1 MRSSS
6 HLRYGSQAIL
16 SAIMSRTFHLP
27 IGWTTLGVLGL
38 AVTVATAA
46 HEMGHHL
53 VAAIECGGF
62 GRVTFTRFQERDGC
76 RAIIGNISGPT
87 ISLLILWLGAVL
99 LRNPRS
105 ALRGFVAVISAMPLV
120 RVASVASGGDDWNYS
135 ARIVTG
141 DRHIVLLTWIVVLIV
156 LPPLVLAYRGLDNRH
171 RWLVF
176 ALALILSVFP
186 AAILQP
192 LDVRVY
198 FTWID
203 HREAF
208 RQPTMLGIPL
218 VVLAVYGAATFVFFR
233 WAYPWLRK
241 HESVTGAN

>member
-1 MRSSS
+1 MT
-6 HLRYGSQAIL
+6 
-16 SAIMSRTFHLP
+16 SRTLHLP
-27 IGWTTLGVLGL
+27 ISWTMLGVLGL

-46 HEMGHHL
+46 HELGHHL

-87 ISLLILWLGAVL
+87 ISFLILWLGAAL
-99 LRNPRS
+99 LRSPRS
-105 ALRGFVAVISAMPLV
+105 ALRGFTAVISAMPLI

-135 ARIVTG
+135 ARLLTG
-141 DRHIVLLTWIVVLIV
+141 DRHIALLTSIVVLIV
-156 LPPLVLAYRGLDNRH
+156 LPPLVLAYRGLHNRH

-192 LDVRVY
+192 LDVRVF

-203 HREAF
+203 HREEF
-208 RQPTMLGIPL
+208 HQPTVLGIPL
-218 VVLAVYGAATFVFFR
+218 AVLAVYSAATFVFVR
-233 WAYPWLRK
+233 WAYPWLRD
-241 HESVTGAN
+241 HELVKAQPSPK